1 MEEFLIQLAGI
12 FGFVFTVA
20 SYQCKNTRT
29 CILVQAF
36 AGICFTLNFFFLQ
49 SYTAALLNFLNILRN
64 IILAFCNS
72 EKTKNILTGIVFT
85 AYLAAGVFTFGGIAS
100 LMATFA
106 QLVGTLTMC
115 TRNGKIYR
123 LGTLLCVSPLWLV
136 HNFMCGS
143 VGGIITEI
151 FTVVSIL
158 VFITRYGWR
167 EFFAAET
174 I

>member
-1 MEEFLIQLAGI
+1 MEEFLIQLVGI
-12 FGFVFTVA
+12 FGFVFTVF

-36 AGICFTLNFFFLQ
+36 AGLCFTLNFFFLD

-64 IILAFCNS
+64 LILVFCNS
-72 EKTKNILTGIVFT
+72 EKTKNILTGVVFT
-85 AYLAAGVFTFGGIAS
+85 AYLAAGVFTFSGIAS

-143 VGGIITEI
+143 LGGIITEI
-151 FTVVSIL
+151 FTMISIV
-158 VFITRYGWR
+158 VFIIRFGPKK
-167 EFFAAET
+167 FFATKT